1 MKTKR
6 VVLCGICLV
15 LFLNGSWLIAAEEK
29 QDYSNT
35 RQTSAMI
42 RIQANP
48 SFLWIGDYESFTA
61 ICKPAIQQA
70 FTEVYGN
77 HNLSVDTDITF
88 TFLGVMEGTGNDKA
102 IQASIEIDLSS
113 YEGIPM
119 AAQEVKESF
128 LNRLREN
135 LNRSYEEYRQSLLGR
150 QEAYERQ
157 VAQAEAQMNTLQ
169 EAILEITG
177 GKKMSREFL
186 EDQITGLSSELQE
199 KEFEIGVHENRLK
212 NLNNQIQE
220 AEQYHREK
228 QATNPIPAEL
238 EKKVASLEQQFQ
250 NMKRMAEAGQVS
262 GQEIQEIEQHLIEAR
277 IELAERREM
286 TEQSP
291 EAQRIRE
298 LKEQLTQL
306 SLSFSE
312 QQMRMSFLREQIDN
326 VRSLLERSTE
336 YETLRIKAD
345 VQRKALYESIEQLE
359 RIQRE
364 NRLLTPPIL
373 TVISQ

>member
-1 MKTKR
+1 
-6 VVLCGICLV
+6 
-15 LFLNGSWLIAAEEK
+15 
-29 QDYSNT
+29 
-35 RQTSAMI
+35 
-42 RIQANP
+42 
-48 SFLWIGDYESFTA
+48 
-61 ICKPAIQQA
+61 
-70 FTEVYGN
+70 
-77 HNLSVDTDITF
+77 
-88 TFLGVMEGTGNDKA
+88 LGVMEGTGNDKA

-157 VAQAEAQMNTLQ
+157 VAQTEAQMNTLQ